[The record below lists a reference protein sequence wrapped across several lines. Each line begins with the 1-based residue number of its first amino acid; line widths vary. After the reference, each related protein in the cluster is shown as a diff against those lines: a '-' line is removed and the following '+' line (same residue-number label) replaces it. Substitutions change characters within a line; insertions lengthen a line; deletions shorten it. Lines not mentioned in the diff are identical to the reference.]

1 MSIRIIFANNI
12 KYYREKKKL
21 TQQDLADI
29 TGLNR
34 VYICDV
40 ESAKRNVTIDIM
52 EKLSN
57 GLGVKLE
64 KLLIE
69 KINK

>member
-1 MSIRIIFANNI
+1 MSIRTIFANNI

-69 KINK
+69 K

>member
-1 MSIRIIFANNI
+1 MTIRTIFANNI

-40 ESAKRNVTIDIM
+40 ESAKRNITIDIM

-57 GLGVKLE
+57 GLGIKLE
-64 KLLIE
+64 KLFIK
-69 KINK
+69 KIK